1 MHWKAFVYV
10 LGSWG
15 FWGLFFF
22 EASLF
27 MANLMILSLGLM
39 TFGGFAEVVPK
50 ISFRLLVLSSSCL
63 VSAIPELRA
72 SSWLVLPFPHAFR
85 SWVLA
90 VLPYCGCGGLG
101 FSLVPVKPRRLG
113 EQRTSSPAFRCPGF
127 SFCRF
132 PVCRASSFR
141 FGHRNGDLC

>member
-1 MHWKAFVYV
+1 MNCSEKLKNTTWGHPKEVRERLKKKRISNALEGICVCFRV
-10 LGSWG
+10 LGVLG
-15 FWGLFFF
+15 FVFFF

-113 EQRTSSPAFRCPGF
+113 E
-127 SFCRF
+127 
-132 PVCRASSFR
+132 
-141 FGHRNGDLC
+141 